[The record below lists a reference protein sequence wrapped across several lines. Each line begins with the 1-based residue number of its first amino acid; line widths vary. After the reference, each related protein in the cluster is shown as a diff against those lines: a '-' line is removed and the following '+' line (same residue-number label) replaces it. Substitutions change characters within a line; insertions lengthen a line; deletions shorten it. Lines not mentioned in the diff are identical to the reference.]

1 MFKRKEIFYKVFTIM
16 KFEET
21 FINIHCLFLNIYCNL
36 LYVNHGLSFGI
47 KKIRH

>member
-16 KFEET
+16 KFGET
-21 FINIHCLFLNIYCNL
+21 FINIHSVLNIYCNL